1 MSEELQKE
9 IDRLTAANAKLAKDL
24 AAAHEDTKEVRSEAK
39 DRRLE
44 NRKLAEQL
52 ADLVAD
58 RDKYKVAAEHDPE
71 GLKAQVSD
79 LSGKLRDVNHRSVFA
94 EVAAGLKVTDPTKV
108 NDLYALSGY
117 KAESD
122 APDKKKMVEVV
133 QAALKGRPHYL
144 DTAADAAPAR
154 SGGAPAA
161 PRGAGVTT
169 EQARQWRAPGSE
181 RGQSTHEES
190 KSLPANYIPGKF

>member
-9 IDRLTAANAKLAKDL
+9 IDRLKAENTKLSNALAGAHDDL
-24 AAAHEDTKEVRSEAK
+24 KEVRGEAK

-52 ADLVAD
+52 DTLAGE
-58 RDKYKVAAEHDPE
+58 RDKYKVAAETDPE
-71 GLKAQVSD
+71 GLKATNAE

-94 EVAAGLKVTDPTKV
+94 KVAAGLKVTDPTKV
-108 NDLYALSGY
+108 ADLYALSGY

-122 APDKKKMVEVV
+122 TPDEKKMAGVV
-133 QAALKGRPHYL
+133 QEALKGRPHYL
-144 DTAADAAPAR
+144 DTAADAAKAGA
-154 SGGAPAA
+154 SGATAGS
-161 PRGAGVTT
+161 RGPGVTV

-181 RGQSTHEES
+181 RGQSTHQES
-190 KSLPANYIPGKF
+190 SSPPRERIPGRL